1 MSAEVLQSLS
11 SSMGSM
17 VQPQSWTA
25 VTGNPPAQHIP
36 DSLCLS
42 CLSASTSSSGD
53 LLGVK
58 SRPGLDAL
66 LHVSKSHGSDLLLLL
81 LNGGKSPLL
90 FSGAGEERDFSL
102 PCSPLQRV
110 SCSCLCCGCLA
121 ECVIDGL
128 SAAVPL

>member
-11 SSMGSM
+11 SSVGSM

-58 SRPGLDAL
+58 SRTGLDAL

-81 LNGGKSPLL
+81 LNDGKSPLL
-90 FSGAGEERDFSL
+90 FFRCWGGKRL
-102 PCSPLQRV
+102 LSPLFT
-110 SCSCLCCGCLA
+110 SPKSFLLLPMLWLFG
-121 ECVIDGL
+121 
-128 SAAVPL
+128 